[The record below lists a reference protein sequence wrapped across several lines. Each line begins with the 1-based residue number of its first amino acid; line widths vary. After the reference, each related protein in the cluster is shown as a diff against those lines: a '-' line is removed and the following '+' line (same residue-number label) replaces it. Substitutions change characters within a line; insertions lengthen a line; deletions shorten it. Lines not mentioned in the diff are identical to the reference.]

1 MTKHKKISQLIDSG
15 LIAVIRQPKEDDIH
29 HIADAL
35 IKGGVGALEI
45 TVDTPGAFR
54 MIENIKQTFGDQALV
69 GAGTVLDAATA
80 KRAIE
85 ARADFVFSPSF
96 NKEMVDLTNRYGAIS
111 IPGVLTPTEMVTA
124 YESGADLVKVFPAT
138 SFGPGYIKDLQGP
151 LGHIPMIPTGGVTSE
166 NVGIFMENGAAAVG
180 AGGSL
185 LDKKAIQAK
194 DFETLTN
201 KAIEFRGS
209 IKGARKESE

>member
-15 LIAVIRQPKEDDIH
+15 LIAVIRQPKEEDIH

-54 MIENIKQTFGDQALV
+54 MIDEIKHTYGDQALV

-85 ARADFVFSPSF
+85 AHADFVFSPSF
-96 NKEMVDLTNRYGAIS
+96 NKEMVELTNRYGAIS

-151 LGHIPMIPTGGVTSE
+151 LGHIPMIPTGGVTAE
-166 NVGIFMENGAAAVG
+166 NVGTFMENGAAAVG

-194 DFETLTN
+194 DFDTLTN
-201 KAIEFRGS
+201 KAIQFREA
-209 IKGARKESE
+209 IKGARKESK